1 MASLA
6 QLQSDLIDAEA
17 ALKKLRL
24 GINEVTVEHGD
35 MRVTYKE
42 TGAGDLQAYI
52 DNLKAKI
59 LAAGGTLDTLQR
71 KGIVLDLPGS
81 ERVDE
86 QL

>member
-1 MASLA
+1 MATLA

-35 MRVTYKE
+35 MRVTYQE
-42 TGAGDLQAYI
+42 TDGGDLQAYI

-59 LAAGGTLDTLQR
+59 VAAGGTVDTLQR
-71 KGIVLDLPGS
+71 KAIVLDLPGS
-81 ERVDE
+81 C
-86 QL
+86 

>member
-1 MASLA
+1 MATLA

-35 MRVTYKE
+35 MRVTYQE
-42 TGAGDLQAYI
+42 TDGGDLQAYI

-59 LAAGGTLDTLQR
+59 VAAGGTVDTLLR
-71 KGIVLDLPGS
+71 KAIVLDLPGS
-81 ERVDE
+81 C
-86 QL
+86 